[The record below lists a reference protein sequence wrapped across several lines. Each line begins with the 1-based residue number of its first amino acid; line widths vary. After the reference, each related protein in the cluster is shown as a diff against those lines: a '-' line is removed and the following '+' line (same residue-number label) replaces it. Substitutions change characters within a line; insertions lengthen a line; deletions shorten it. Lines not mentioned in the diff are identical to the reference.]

1 MGPLRARAA
10 PRRAAASRRAAALAR
25 SLLLPLALLALLS
38 PAAAFRASLRWAPG
52 GSAWGAGV
60 ASRRAA
66 GPPAPARCAA
76 SGGRSRVRLALHMA
90 GDSREVRHA
99 SVLWGARGSRL
110 RAAWQRAALQI
121 PRERA
126 RRRLLIR
133 ASWGVEQEGE
143 EERKEDAARS
153 GPIIPPPF
161 KNILPSA
168 KSLARPPFPR
178 AAPAG
183 RARSP
188 APPAAAEPAPSPRA
202 AQGRGAGR
210 GLAAGALQEQAQRRP
225 GAAPPA
231 PRRPPPSRTN
241 WTSLVPPLVLTG
253 QASSL
258 PSYWQ
263 PPARRLPGRCG
274 N

>member
-38 PAAAFRASLRWAPG
+38 PAAAFRASLRWAPC

-133 ASWGVEQEGE
+133 ASGGSSRR
-143 EERKEDAARS
+143 ERRRGRRRLRAPARS
-153 GPIIPPPF
+153 SPR
-161 KNILPSA
+161 PS
-168 KSLARPPFPR
+168 KTS
-178 AAPAG
+178 
-183 RARSP
+183 S
-188 APPAAAEPAPSPRA
+188 PAPSPSPAHPSRAPPPPAARA
-202 AQGRGAGR
+202 A
-210 GLAAGALQEQAQRRP
+210 LRP
-225 GAAPPA
+225 L
-231 PRRPPPSRTN
+231 PPPSRPLPPVRRRDAAPGED
-241 WTSLVPPLVLTG
+241 SLQALFRSKLSDDLAPPRPRRAAPLPPVLTG

-258 PSYWQ
+258 PSY
-263 PPARRLPGRCG
+263 
-274 N
+274 